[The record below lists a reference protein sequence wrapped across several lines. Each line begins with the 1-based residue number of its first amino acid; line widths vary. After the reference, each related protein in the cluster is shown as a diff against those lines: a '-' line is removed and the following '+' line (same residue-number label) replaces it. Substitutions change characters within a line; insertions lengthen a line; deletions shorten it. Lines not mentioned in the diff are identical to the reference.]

1 MRHSLAP
8 ALAALPVAAGALLML
23 ALPQSWMHTRARASA
38 PVPSV
43 TNAAPPSA
51 AAGPGGLAPA
61 STIDADEQYFAQ
73 LRRRI
78 RWVPKRVGRDLL
90 LTPDLPSRLLL
101 AKAAARRWRLHEV
114 GLGYEDV
121 YGIFNAETHWVPRRG
136 ASRDGTPNLGIAQFE
151 PATAA
156 ALGVRDPDDV
166 AEAVDAVAQHMREA
180 AQWSSSRISGLRLD
194 RRQKAAK
201 LREGVSV
208 YYNLSSRGRA
218 AWDGRNAGRLPVATS
233 LHIRHAREGAQEAA
247 WLGARYKD
255 EPLPA
260 FPPDGVLTAG
270 AE

>member
-1 MRHSLAP
+1 MRQGTRVLGTVVVMAGSFLVFALSQSWLQSRSGATVPTARVRMAPLSTVELRGVTPVP
-8 ALAALPVAAGALLML
+8 AL
-23 ALPQSWMHTRARASA
+23 
-38 PVPSV
+38 
-43 TNAAPPSA
+43 
-51 AAGPGGLAPA
+51 
-61 STIDADEQYFAQ
+61 DADEQYFGQ

-78 RWVPKRVGRDLL
+78 RWVPTRLGRDML
-90 LTPDLPSRLLL
+90 LTPDMPSRLLL

-121 YGIFNAETHWVPRRG
+121 YGIINAETDWVPRRG

-166 AEAVDAVAQHMREA
+166 VEAVDAAAQHMREA
-180 AQWSSSRISGLRLD
+180 AQWSSSRIGRLRLD
-194 RRQKAAK
+194 RKQKAAK

-218 AWDGRNAGRLPVATS
+218 NWDGRNAARLPVATS
-233 LHIRHAREGAQEAA
+233 QHIRHAREGALEAA
-247 WLGARYKD
+247 WLGTRYKD
-255 EPLPA
+255 EPLPDL
-260 FPPDGVLTAG
+260 PSGGVLTAA